1 MKETVRLEDTKHKL
15 LKKHKYDD
23 IINMEHHKSKKHPPM
38 SLYARSAQFAPFAA
52 LTGYEDE
59 VEETARITD
68 KKIEITDEIKSTI
81 NMRLQIIQE
90 KINTKPKVTIKY
102 FIPDNKKEGG
112 SYKTVTSNVLKIDQ
126 YKKLVVLKDN
136 TKIFIS
142 DIINII

>member
-1 MKETVRLEDTKHKL
+1 MKISKG
-15 LKKHKYDD
+15 KYDD
-23 IINMEHHKSKKHPPM
+23 IINMSHHISKKHPRM
-38 SLYARSAQFAPFAA
+38 SLENRSAQFAPFAA

-68 KKIEITDEIKSTI
+68 KRIEITDEIKSKI
-81 NMRLQIIQE
+81 NMKLQIIQE
-90 KINTKPKVTIKY
+90 TIKTNPKVTITY
-102 FIPDNKKEGG
+102 FISDNKKEGG

>member
-1 MKETVRLEDTKHKL
+1 MNLLMKISKS
-15 LKKHKYDD
+15 KYDD
-23 IINMEHHKSKKHPPM
+23 IINMSHHISKKHPRM
-38 SLYARSAQFAPFAA
+38 SLENRSAQFAPFAA

-68 KKIEITDEIKSTI
+68 KRIEITDEIKSKI
-81 NMRLQIIQE
+81 NMKLQIIQE
-90 KINTKPKVTIKY
+90 KIKTNPKVTITY
-102 FIPDNKKEGG
+102 FISDNKKEGG

>member
-1 MKETVRLEDTKHKL
+1 MKISID
-15 LKKHKYDD
+15 KYDD
-23 IINMEHHKSKKHPPM
+23 IINMPHHISKKHPRM
-38 SLYARSAQFAPFAA
+38 SLENRSAQFAPFAA

>member
-1 MKETVRLEDTKHKL
+1 MKISNG
-15 LKKHKYDD
+15 KYDD
-23 IINMEHHKSKKHPPM
+23 IINMPHHISKKHQRM
-38 SLYARSAQFAPFAA
+38 SLENRSAQFAPFAA

-68 KKIEITDEIKSTI
+68 KRIEITDEIKSTI

>member
-1 MKETVRLEDTKHKL
+1 MKISKG
-15 LKKHKYDD
+15 KYDD
-23 IINMEHHKSKKHPPM
+23 IINMPHHISKKHPRM
-38 SLYARSAQFAPFAA
+38 SLENRSAQFAPFAA

-59 VEETARITD
+59 VEETARIKD

>member
-1 MKETVRLEDTKHKL
+1 MKISKG
-15 LKKHKYDD
+15 KYDD
-23 IINMEHHKSKKHPPM
+23 IINMSHHISKKHPRM
-38 SLYARSAQFAPFAA
+38 SLENRSAQFAPFAA

-90 KINTKPKVTIKY
+90 KIKTNPKVTITY
-102 FIPDNKKEGG
+102 FISDNKKEGG
-112 SYKTVTSNVLKIDQ
+112 SYKTVTSNVLKIDKYNKQ
-126 YKKLVVLKDN
+126 IILKDN
-136 TKIFIS
+136 KEIFIS

>member
-1 MKETVRLEDTKHKL
+1 MKISKG
-15 LKKHKYDD
+15 KYDD
-23 IINMEHHKSKKHPPM
+23 IINMPHHISKKHPRM
-38 SLYARSAQFAPFAA
+38 SLENRSAQFAPFAA

-112 SYKTVTSNVLKIDQ
+112 SYKIVTSNVMKIDK
-126 YKKLVVLKDN
+126 YKQTIVLKDKTEIPIN
-136 TKIFIS
+136 FITN
-142 DIINII
+142 INIEELVF

>member
-1 MKETVRLEDTKHKL
+1 
-15 LKKHKYDD
+15 
-23 IINMEHHKSKKHPPM
+23 
-38 SLYARSAQFAPFAA
+38 
-52 LTGYEDE
+52 
-59 VEETARITD
+59 
-68 KKIEITDEIKSTI
+68 
-81 NMRLQIIQE
+81 MRLQIIQE

>member
-1 MKETVRLEDTKHKL
+1 MKISKG
-15 LKKHKYDD
+15 KYDD
-23 IINMEHHKSKKHPPM
+23 IINMSHHISKKHPRM
-38 SLYARSAQFAPFAA
+38 SLENRSAQFAPFAA

-68 KKIEITDEIKSTI
+68 KRIEITDEIKSKI
-81 NMRLQIIQE
+81 NMKLQIIQE
-90 KINTKPKVTIKY
+90 TIKTKPKVTIKY